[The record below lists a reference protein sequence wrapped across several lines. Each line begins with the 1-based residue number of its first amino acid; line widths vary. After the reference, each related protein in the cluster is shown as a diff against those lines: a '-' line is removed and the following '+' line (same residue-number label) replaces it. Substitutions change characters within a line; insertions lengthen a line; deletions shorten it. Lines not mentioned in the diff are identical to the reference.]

1 MGIQSAFTH
10 FYRERAQI
18 RAQIVGCFG
27 WSYSMSLAYFLWYQQ
42 EMSCL
47 ICMLRV
53 CAPHTR
59 RNQRQ
64 LAWHLE
70 SFVYLERN
78 FCVSMAGI
86 LSVCAGAI
94 PPPCSSFLWLPPS
107 FSCFIFLTLTHFFL
121 SISGGIC
128 ADWSSLR
135 QAAALPFRRAD
146 SGREWEE
153 KTQKAMGKG
162 SNDGGVCKWDMH
174 RLTLDTM
181 PSWN

>member
-53 CAPHTR
+53 CAYSKKSET
-59 RNQRQ
+59 
-64 LAWHLE
+64 
-70 SFVYLERN
+70 N

-153 KTQKAMGKG
+153 KTQKAVGKG